1 VLSEAGPGGTG
12 RYRKSVSEEAV
23 QVGRPPAPTGRLPG
37 RRRTVVLRLARRAGW
52 SIVAQALSSLSN
64 LLLSVFVAR
73 AVDAEGFGAF
83 TIAFAVYSVLVLVCR
98 ALVSQPLGIR
108 YADASPAEARSVAAS
123 STGAAAALGLLLAA
137 GVCAVALVIGGAVA
151 VVLMVTAVFLPALL
165 VQDVWRMAF
174 FAQGRPQ
181 LAALIDGLWTIL
193 LLAGIAVLI
202 VTDVSTATAYVVA
215 WGAAATVATLVGAVA
230 GRAWPHVAATWTWI
244 RSHWG
249 MTRFLLFEQLLT
261 QGAYQGGLLIIGAL
275 SSLSTVASLRGAQ
288 VALGPVSM
296 LGMSAMAFAVPELA
310 RRSWLTAR
318 QRIRIAVAVGGL
330 LAAVGICW
338 GTVVL
343 LLPDAAGEA
352 FLGDSWAG
360 VRSVLLATL
369 VGQVGNL
376 FSAGATYVVYS
387 RGATRAAFRV
397 NATVSVLLVVFG
409 LAGVQLGGAEGAAW
423 GFTAAY
429 LAVVPLWF
437 LTLSRLGRA
446 EANGNEGRSAV
457 GGSGTTPPG

>member
-1 VLSEAGPGGTG
+1 M
-12 RYRKSVSEEAV
+12 SEEV
-23 QVGRPPAPTGRLPG
+23 VEVGRPPAPTERPSG
-37 RRRTVVLRLARRAGW
+37 RRRAVVVRLAGRAGW
-52 SIVAQALSSLSN
+52 SILDQGLSSLSN
-64 LLLSVFVAR
+64 LLLSVLVAR

-83 TIAFAVYSVLVLVCR
+83 TVAFAVYSVMVLVCR

-108 YADASPAEARSVAAS
+108 YAAASPEEARAVAAS
-123 STGAAAALGLLLAA
+123 STGAAAVIGLVLAA
-137 GVCAVALVIGGAVA
+137 GICAVSLLLGGAVA
-151 VVLMVTAVFLPALL
+151 VVLMVMAVFLPGLL

-181 LAALIDGLWTIL
+181 LAALIDGVWTAL
-193 LLAGIAVLI
+193 LIAGIAVLV
-202 VTDVSTATAYVVA
+202 VTDTSTATAYVLA
-215 WGAAATVATLVGAVA
+215 WGAAATVAALAGAAA

-261 QGAYQGGLLIIGAL
+261 QGAYQGGLLVIGAL
-275 SSLSTVASLRGAQ
+275 GSLSTVASLRGAQ

-296 LGMSAMAFAVPELA
+296 LAMSAMAFAVPELA

-318 QRIRIAVAVGGL
+318 QRLRIAVAAGGL
-330 LAAVGICW
+330 LAALGLCW
-338 GTVVL
+338 GTLVL
-343 LLPDAAGEA
+343 LLPRSAGEA

-360 VRSVLLATL
+360 VRTVLLATL
-369 VGQVGNL
+369 VGQVANL

-409 LAGVQLGGAEGAAW
+409 LAGVLLGGAVGAAW

-429 LAVVPLWF
+429 CAVVPLWF
-437 LTLSRLGRA
+437 LALSKLGA
-446 EANGNEGRSAV
+446 PAAATAGGV
-457 GGSGTTPPG
+457 GPPRPTAA